1 MRFST
6 AIIAGMAACATAQL
20 DPSVQSAAEAAA
32 SSAVS
37 EASADGTLSDIA
49 AEASAAV
56 TSLQQALSTLDP
68 AARSSVSA
76 ELSSYGIDF
85 ASVTSALND
94 PLATGSSS
102 SDNADQS
109 TGTGAQTTSPRT
121 AGSSAASAAQTSAS
135 TTGSEGMAAATAL
148 PIAAIGAGLA
158 LIGML

>member
-6 AIIAGMAACATAQL
+6 AILVGMAAFATAQL
-20 DPSVQSAAEAAA
+20 DPSVQSAADAAA
-32 SSAVS
+32 SSAVA
-37 EASADGTLSDIA
+37 EASADGSLSDIA

-85 ASVTSALND
+85 ASVTSALNE

-102 SDNADQS
+102 SDSDDQS
-109 TGTGAQTTSPRT
+109 TGTGAQTTSART
-121 AGSSAASAAQTSAS
+121 TGLSASAAQTSAS

-158 LIGML
+158 LVGML